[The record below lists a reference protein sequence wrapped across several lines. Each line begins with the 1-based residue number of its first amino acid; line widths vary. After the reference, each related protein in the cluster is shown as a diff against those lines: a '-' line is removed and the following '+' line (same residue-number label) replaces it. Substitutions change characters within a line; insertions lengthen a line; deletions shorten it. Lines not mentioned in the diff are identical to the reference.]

1 MTETQK
7 IPWKRLAVEATTIVG
22 SILLAFAIDAWWQR
36 RSELEQ
42 ADALIVSLH
51 ADFEAS
57 QNHLETWL
65 AGTRW
70 IFRSSSE
77 LLNHIKNAELGEE
90 ISVSLELIVG
100 SIGAPTYSPT
110 DSTWE
115 AAFSSGQIELIEDIE
130 LRNILGSWRQ
140 QLADTSEDEILIR
153 EIVVHQ
159 LVPAFSEQVRLGRA
173 FEYDRLTG
181 IFLDQSHVD
190 QGEQVRLHATSA
202 LEGALAERVFYGTFV
217 VSGLSEIYETQA
229 RILQL
234 LEAHIEKL

>member
-7 IPWKRLAVEATTIVG
+7 IPWKRLAVEATAIVA

-42 ADALIVSLH
+42 ADALIVSLY
-51 ADFEAS
+51 ADFQAS
-57 QNHLETWL
+57 QNHLEIWL
-65 AGTRW
+65 AGNRW
-70 IFRSSSE
+70 IFRNSSE
-77 LLNHIKNAELGEE
+77 LLSHIKNAELGEE

-110 DSTWE
+110 DSTWD
-115 AAFSSGQIELIEDIE
+115 AAFSSGQIELIEDME
-130 LRNILGSWRQ
+130 LRNILGFWRQ

-159 LVPAFSEQVRLGRA
+159 LVPALSEQVRLGRA
-173 FEYDRLTG
+173 FEYDRLAG
-181 IFLDQSHVD
+181 KFLDQSHVD
-190 QGEQVRLHATSA
+190 QNEQVRLHATSN

-217 VSGLSEIYETQA
+217 VSGLSEIYETQT

-234 LEAHIEKL
+234 LEARMEKL

>member
-77 LLNHIKNAELGEE
+77 LLNHIKNAEPDEE

-153 EIVVHQ
+153 EIIVHQ
-159 LVPAFSEQVRLGRA
+159 LVPAFS
-173 FEYDRLTG
+173 
-181 IFLDQSHVD
+181 
-190 QGEQVRLHATSA
+190 
-202 LEGALAERVFYGTFV
+202 
-217 VSGLSEIYETQA
+217 
-229 RILQL
+229 
-234 LEAHIEKL
+234 